1 MDMTLAPDPTLTAV
15 AAIARERDDL
25 LTGLRQSLAQSR
37 KLDAIGPHGGGE
49 DEANY
54 ALAWQVL
61 RLVTGDA
68 LAATHC
74 HELFADLERWIRKAG
89 VDGYE
94 PEAEAHHGTEPFLLF
109 LPRYARLFDNPA
121 AVSLVRGAADFIG
134 NWVPGQPTWYDEA
147 RDVFVSWDLGSRV
160 ADRDPRH
167 REERGDH
174 WRFLH
179 MALSAHALTGADR
192 YAEWA
197 LRYGRARARRVLDAP
212 DPLPERWDLDGRP
225 IPLEAPAGEHHVAAD
240 PLRGV
245 EQLLASGGVH
255 ALADLHALDP
265 DPVFRAA
272 AARVVAT
279 LLDQLGDPYADPA
292 AAAVRR
298 FRLGFADDR
307 FDARLRADIGRWCI
321 DDQPEHVVLPPRA
334 LRSDHGPGVGRRKDM
349 QRWYREDGDGA
360 LRPSALACP
369 AAATLAWDL
378 TGELVYPL
386 HALRVARRRTAVA
399 LRGLRSG
406 REHADKG
413 CSIASVM
420 AGHGR
425 NWGIGAVTGCL
436 QQLLVGGDVVNG
448 LLDPAVTV
456 SLGNP
461 EVVHLVRSQ
470 PGGNEMHLW
479 NLGEST
485 ATVAITHSGESQ
497 TVALE
502 PRHRHSQRLT
512 A

>member
-1 MDMTLAPDPTLTAV
+1 MNTTLAPDPTLTSV

-25 LTGLRQSLAQSR
+25 LAGLHQALVQSR
-37 KLDAIGPHGGGE
+37 KLDAVGPQGGGE

-61 RLVTGDA
+61 HLMTGDE
-68 LAATHC
+68 LVATHS
-74 HELFADLERWIRKAG
+74 HELFADLERWVRTVG

-94 PEAEAHHGTEPFLLF
+94 AEAEAHHGTEPFVLF
-109 LPRYARLFDNPA
+109 LPRYARQFASPA
-121 AVSLVRGAADFIG
+121 AVGLVRGAADFIG
-134 NWVPGQPTWYDEA
+134 NWVPGQPTWYDET
-147 RDVFVSWDLGSRV
+147 RDVFVSWELGSRV

-167 REERGDH
+167 REECGDH

-197 LRYGRARARRVLDAP
+197 LRYGRARARRVLEAP
-212 DPLPERWDLDGRP
+212 EPLPERWDLDGRP
-225 IPLEAPAGEHHVAAD
+225 IPFEAQAAEHHVAGD

-255 ALADLHALDP
+255 VLADLHALDP
-265 DPVFRAA
+265 DPVFREA
-272 AARVVAT
+272 AARVVAA
-279 LLDQLGDPYADPA
+279 LIDRLGDPYADPA

-298 FRLGFADDR
+298 FRLGFADER
-307 FDARLRADIGRWCI
+307 FDARLRAAIGTWCC

-334 LRSDHGPGVGRRKDM
+334 LRSDHGPGVGRRRDM
-349 QRWYREDGDGA
+349 QRWYLEDADGT
-360 LRPSALACP
+360 LRPSPLACP
-369 AAATLAWDL
+369 AAAALAWDL
-378 TGELVYPL
+378 TGDLRYPL
-386 HALRVARRRTAVA
+386 HALRLARRRTEVAV
-399 LRGLRSG
+399 RGLRSG

-448 LLDPAVTV
+448 LLAPAVTV
-456 SLGNP
+456 PFGNP
-461 EVVHLVRSQ
+461 ELVHLVRSQ
-470 PGGNEMHLW
+470 PSGNELRLW
-479 NLGEST
+479 NLGETST
-485 ATVAITHSGESQ
+485 SCTVQHDGRAN
-497 TVALE
+497 TVVLE
-502 PRHRHSQRLT
+502 PRSGQQL
-512 A
+512 AV